1 MKEKELL
8 ESRAH
13 PLKHYMMENVM
24 PILAD
29 GLKEVCS
36 EIPDDPVD
44 FLARYLFKYSNEV
57 RQPDPTLI

>member
-1 MKEKELL
+1 
-8 ESRAH
+8 
-13 PLKHYMMENVM
+13 MMENVM

-36 EIPDDPVD
+36 ELPEDPVD